1 MKVMVIG
8 HPEAVM
14 GFSLV
19 GVQGKSAQ
27 TAEEATRALDDAFST
42 EDVGIILVTDDV
54 GALIRDRMDQ
64 LKLHSTVPLVLEIP
78 SPGEEQPNQPS
89 ITDIVFRAIGVRL

>member
-8 HPEAVM
+8 HPEAVL

-19 GVQGKSAQ
+19 GVQGKVAR
-27 TAEEATRALDDAFST
+27 TADEASKALDDAFSNR
-42 EDVGIILVTDDV
+42 DVGIILVTDDV
-54 GALIRDRMDQ
+54 GAMIRDRMDQ
-64 LKLHSTVPLVLEIP
+64 LKLHSTVPLVLEIA
-78 SPGEEQPNQPS
+78 SPGEQESNQPS